1 MTEPVTFF
9 APDRLRAHYE
19 SGVAVF
25 FALTKPAFE
34 SFEATIALNMQ
45 TARAAITD
53 NEATLKSALQSSNP
67 VELFT
72 QQLNASQQAAS
83 KAMSYGRKLFDI
95 AANTH
100 SEWTEVAQAQT
111 ERQEQCVKAFAERFS
126 QGAPAGAQPFV
137 AAMNSTFTAFGNAA
151 DSMRTMTRQA
161 IQAAQGRIDTVATAT
176 QRAAQAGRAAN

>member
-1 MTEPVTFF
+1 MTEPVTFS

-25 FALTKPAFE
+25 FALAKPAFE

-45 TARAAITD
+45 TARAAIVD

-72 QQLNASQQAAS
+72 QQLNASQRAAS
-83 KAMSYGRKLFDI
+83 NAMSYGRKLFDI
-95 AANTH
+95 AVNTQ
-100 SEWTEVAQAQT
+100 SEWTQIAQAQT
-111 ERQEQCVKAFAERFS
+111 ERQEQCAKAFAERFS
-126 QGAPAGAQPFV
+126 QGAPVGAEPFV
-137 AAMNSTFTAFGNAA
+137 AAMNSTFAAFGNAA

-161 IQAAQGRIDTVATAT
+161 IQAAQGRFDTVAAAT
-176 QRAAQAGRAAN
+176 PRAAQTRHAAN

>member
-25 FALTKPAFE
+25 FALAKPAFE
-34 SFEATIALNMQ
+34 NFEATIALNMQ
-45 TARAAITD
+45 TARATIAES
-53 NEATLKSALQSSNP
+53 EAALKSTLQISNP

-83 KAMSYGRKLFDI
+83 KAMAYGRKLFDI
-95 AANTH
+95 AAHTH
-100 SEWTEVAQAQT
+100 SEWVEVAQAQT
-111 ERQEQCVKAFAERFS
+111 VRQEQCVKALAERFS
-126 QGAPAGAQPFV
+126 QSAPAGSEPFV
-137 AAMNSTFTAFGNAA
+137 AAMNSTFAAFGNAA

-161 IQAAQGRIDTVATAT
+161 IEAAQGRLDTVAAAT
-176 QRAAQAGRAAN
+176 QRAAQTRQAAN

>member
-25 FALTKPAFE
+25 FALAKPAFE
-34 SFEATIALNMQ
+34 SIEATTALNMQ
-45 TARAAITD
+45 TARAAIAE
-53 NEATLKSALQSSNP
+53 NEATLKSALQSGNP

-95 AANTH
+95 AASTH
-100 SEWTEVAQAQT
+100 SEWTQVAQAQS
-111 ERQEQCVKAFAERFS
+111 ERQEQCVKALAERFS
-126 QGAPAGAQPFV
+126 QSAPAGAEPFV
-137 AAMNSTFTAFGNAA
+137 AAMNSTFAAFGNAA

-161 IQAAQGRIDTVATAT
+161 IEAAQGRFDTVAAAT
-176 QRAAQAGRAAN
+176 QRAAQTGSVAN